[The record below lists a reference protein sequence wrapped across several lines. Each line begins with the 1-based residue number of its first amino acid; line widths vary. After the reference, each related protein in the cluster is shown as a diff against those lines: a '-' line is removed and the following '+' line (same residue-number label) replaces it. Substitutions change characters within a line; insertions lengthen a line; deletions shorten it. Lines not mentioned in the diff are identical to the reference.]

1 MSLID
6 YEVITLGCYGTLID
20 KASGVYGAL
29 GPLLGQAATRLRRAD
44 VLSAFA
50 RQESALEAEA
60 PEMPYADILIEA
72 HRRLA
77 KEWYVMASEDDHR
90 LFGLSVP
97 DWPMFAD
104 TPAALQYLK
113 RFFKL
118 AILSDIDRETF
129 SGSQR
134 KLGIKFDAV
143 FTAHEIGSYKPN
155 PRNFDYLLDKLAKLG
170 VSKRH
175 VLYAADRSGN
185 GHRLAAAKGIATAC
199 IDRQRE
205 SFGRDA
211 TLVSTDD
218 ACCDFRFA
226 SLANLVMAHQ
236 EHLRA

>member
-20 KASGVYGAL
+20 KVSGVYGAL
-29 GPLLGQAATRLRRAD
+29 RPMLDKAATKLRRDD
-44 VLSAFA
+44 VWAAF
-50 RQESALEAEA
+50 RRHELALEVEA
-60 PEMPYADILIEA
+60 PGMPYADILIEV

-77 KEWYVMASEDDHR
+77 KEWYVIASEDDHR

-113 RFFKL
+113 RYFKL
-118 AILSDIDRETF
+118 AILSDIDSETF

-134 KLGIKFDAV
+134 RLGIKFDAI

-155 PRNFDYLLDKLAKLG
+155 PRSFDYMLEKLGKLG
-170 VSKRH
+170 VNKRH
-175 VLYAADRSGN
+175 ILYAADCSSN
-185 GHRLAAAKGIATAC
+185 GHRLAASKGLATAC

-205 SFGRDA
+205 TIGRNA
-211 TLVSTDD
+211 TLAPIDA

-226 SLANLVMAHQ
+226 SMANLVMAHQ